1 MVHAY
6 LGVTERRERTRER
19 QVKRAFVRLTIKKTT
34 VKNHDDDL
42 DAHNNDQLFFIQL
55 MLINIFVLK
64 RQDLWR

>member
-34 VKNHDDDL
+34 VKDHDDDL

>member
-6 LGVTERRERTRER
+6 LRVTERRERTRER

-34 VKNHDDDL
+34 VKDHDDDL